1 MTKSGIASGSTTTAR
16 QNRRSGRFVRSIS
29 HAEPTPTT
37 AEQTVTMT
45 PSSIVFSSSVHVRL
59 RKISGQIVPQPACP
73 ACQSRN
79 TTGSSTMTVTTA
91 ASSRSHRG

>member
-1 MTKSGIASGSTTTAR
+1 MTKSGIASGSTTTTAR

-45 PSSIVFSSSVHVRL
+45 MTPSSIVFSGSVHVRL
-59 RKISGQIVPQPACP
+59 RKISGQIVPQLACP
-73 ACQSRN
+73 ACQAGTPRE
-79 TTGSSTMTVTTA
+79 TA
-91 ASSRSHRG
+91 P